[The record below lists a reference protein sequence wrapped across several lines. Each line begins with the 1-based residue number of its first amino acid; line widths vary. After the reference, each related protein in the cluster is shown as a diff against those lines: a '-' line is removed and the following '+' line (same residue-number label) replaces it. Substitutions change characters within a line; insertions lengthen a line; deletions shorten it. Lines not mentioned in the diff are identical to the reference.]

1 MVSRIVLGFVNKA
14 IIYATL
20 LIAWNFSA
28 HTTNAAAPA
37 EYEVKAAFLYNF
49 AKYIVW
55 PPATAGK
62 PLVIG
67 LIGKDPFGQA
77 LDDAMRGQKAQDR
90 PVIVRRF
97 KKLEEITNCDLLFI
111 ASSERHQ
118 LPRILSILGKS
129 PVVTVADMDQFTENG
144 GMINLT
150 LQRDRVNFDVNV
162 DAFSLAGLKAGS
174 QLLRL
179 ARVVIANEQRTDRD

>member
-1 MVSRIVLGFVNKA
+1 MVSRIVLGLVSKA
-14 IIYATL
+14 IVYATL

-28 HTTNAAAPA
+28 HTTRAAGPP

-49 AKYIVW
+49 AKYITW
-55 PPATAGK
+55 PPSPDRK

-67 LIGKDPFGQA
+67 LIGKDPFGRA

-97 KKLEEITNCDLLFI
+97 KKIDDITNCDLLFI
-111 ASSERHQ
+111 ASSEKSR
-118 LPRILSILGKS
+118 LPHILSILGKS
-129 PVVTVADMDQFTENG
+129 PVVTVADMDQFTEGG
-144 GMINLT
+144 GMINLR
-150 LQRDRVNFDVNV
+150 LQQDRVNFDVNV
-162 DAFSLAGLKAGS
+162 DAFSRAGLKAGS

-179 ARVVIANEQRTDRD
+179 ARVVIANEQRTERD

>member
-1 MVSRIVLGFVNKA
+1 MVSRVVLGFVSKT
-14 IIYATL
+14 IVYATL

-49 AKYIVW
+49 AKYITW
-55 PPATAGK
+55 PSSSDRK

-67 LIGKDPFGQA
+67 LIGKDPFGRA

-90 PVIVRRF
+90 PLIVRRF
-97 KKLEEITNCDLLFI
+97 KNVEDITNCDLLFI
-111 ASSERHQ
+111 SSSEKGH
-118 LPRILSILGKS
+118 LPRILAILGKS
-129 PVVTVADMDQFTENG
+129 PVVTVADMDQFAENG
-144 GMINLT
+144 GMINLR
-150 LQRDRVNFDVNV
+150 LQQDRVNFDVNV
-162 DAFSLAGLKAGS
+162 DAFSRAGLKAGS

-179 ARVVIANEQRTDRD
+179 ARVVIVNEQRTGRD